1 MIVKIAS
8 EEWEFEQLFRLNYE
22 TFVEEIPQH
31 SGNAERKL
39 VDKFH
44 DKNTYLIAIYDN
56 KVIGMMAINDIRP
69 FSLDVKLPNL
79 EQLLPPFTK
88 AFEIRLLSVDN
99 RFRGNLVFFRL
110 FSLLNEI
117 IEERKYDLGLISG
130 ILSQQ
135 KLYSKIGF
143 LPFGGL
149 VGTGEALFQP
159 MYITYDIFRNNLTV
173 AKLASKF

>member
-8 EEWEFEQLFRLNYE
+8 EEWEFEQLFRLNYQ

-31 SGNAERKL
+31 SGNDEGRL

-44 DKNTYLIAIYDN
+44 EKNIYLIAIHGE

-69 FSLDVKLPNL
+69 FSIDSKLPDL
-79 EQLLPPFTK
+79 ESMLPPFTK

-99 RFRGNLVFFRL
+99 DHRGNLVFFKL

-117 IEERKYDLGLISG
+117 IEEKKYDIGLISG
-130 ILSQQ
+130 ILTQQ

-143 LPFGGL
+143 VPFGPL
-149 VGTGEALFQP
+149 VGTGDALFQP
-159 MYITYDIFRNNLTV
+159 MYITYDIFKNNSTV
-173 AKLASKF
+173 ARLATKF